1 MPKPKMN
8 LRILNESILRR
19 FDQIES
25 YQSESGHHREN
36 ARVDFNYAIP
46 RLDLHTDVKL
56 TREAK
61 PSIENPRLGLHPDIT
76 PTLSHRV
83 SCKDGDIWL
92 AGSALLC
99 SCPDCNAPMT
109 IRVWLGLADC
119 WRCQTSISLTEEQIH
134 AVNQLTKNSN
144 TNRRPAQ
151 LSTPKPANQASAAPP
166 AACARSAPLSQRI
179 SPSIG
184 HLPVFNLV
192 SQRLHFLSCFIL
204 SF

>member
-92 AGSALLC
+92 AGSAPAMQLPRLQCPNDDSCLARPRRLLAL
-99 SCPDCNAPMT
+99 SNEHLAHRRTNSRRQPAYKKIQHEPAP
-109 IRVWLGLADC
+109 
-119 WRCQTSISLTEEQIH
+119 
-134 AVNQLTKNSN
+134 
-144 TNRRPAQ
+144 RPA
-151 LSTPKPANQASAAPP
+151 LYAKASQSSDCGHTARGPSP
-166 AACARSAPLSQRI
+166 CELHRICARGS
-179 SPSIG
+179 
-184 HLPVFNLV
+184 LV
-192 SQRLHFLSCFIL
+192 RG
-204 SF
+204 